1 MAVQFGSEVLDKFLA
16 PGISAFNKADVPCLD
31 NACPDAEH
39 WISNHFLNSL
49 FGHRYNDDWRQVTV
63 TFIFRVQNALRAYRI
78 ARMKTLE
85 CVRGF
90 QPGRPK
96 SNLYF
101 EAVSQW
107 ETALLNIQIALDL
120 FLKVMDPSAIETDD
134 AIRIRRTAA
143 RIKHF
148 AEDIADGK
156 NSPELTL
163 PMWLASDRLLTRVSY
178 VTFEELAENL
188 AEMGKAAEIMQNPS
202 QISNDSPAV

>member
-1 MAVQFGSEVLDKFLA
+1 MAHQFGSQVLDKFLA
-16 PGISAFNKADVPCLD
+16 PGISIFNKADVPNLD
-31 NACPDAEH
+31 EACPDADH

-63 TFIFRVQNALRAYRI
+63 TFIFRIQNALRAYRI
-78 ARMKTLE
+78 ARVKTLE
-85 CVRGF
+85 CVHGF

-120 FLKVMDPSAIETDD
+120 FLKVMDPNAIETDD
-134 AIRIRRTAA
+134 AKRIRLTAA

-148 AEDIADGK
+148 AEDIVDGK

-163 PMWLASDRLLTRVSY
+163 PMWLASDRLITRTSY
-178 VTFEELAENL
+178 VTFAELAENL
-188 AEMGKAAEIMQNPS
+188 TEMGIAAEIMQNPGK
-202 QISNDSPAV
+202 ISDDSSAG